1 MRSMSKQVVYLINS
15 PLSSR
20 DFDRF
25 GIQKW
30 ISRGWNVKVFDI
42 TKFIKPE
49 FWMYV
54 NGIQL
59 SVDFDGLTIFDN
71 IDEVLSILK
80 SLENRVVFIDMIDFS
95 NIEHKIR
102 VSAFRRGVLIRRESQ
117 TIPVPFS
124 YYKAEVIWK
133 LPKLI
138 KQPGILIAKI
148 IKRIRIKRYT
158 PNYRVVAGT
167 ISMVGINDKESSII
181 KAHNLDYDFF
191 IQEEEIDLSQNDSY
205 ILFLDQHGGYHS
217 DFVHDNVKQYV
228 TPNNYYPAI
237 DSGLSRMAESLGL
250 NVKVAEH
257 PRSFYKANQIK
268 YKHPM
273 IKGNTFK
280 LIRKAEVVV
289 AHDSTALNWAIVMK
303 KPIIFAT
310 TDEIQNTPTSAEHA
324 NFINNWAATLG
335 KNVVNMD
342 QISKINNWDPYL
354 DVDEKIYEKYINTY
368 ITQIEKQKTMYW
380 DVVIDR
386 IESDLFQK

>member
-1 MRSMSKQVVYLINS
+1 MLT
-15 PLSSR
+15 
-20 DFDRF
+20 F
-25 GIQKW
+25 GW
-30 ISRGWNVKVFDI
+30 G
-42 TKFIKPE
+42 E
-49 FWMYV
+49 
-54 NGIQL
+54 
-59 SVDFDGLTIFDN
+59 
-71 IDEVLSILK
+71 IL
-80 SLENRVVFIDMIDFS
+80 L
-95 NIEHKIR
+95 
-102 VSAFRRGVLIRRESQ
+102 VLI
-117 TIPVPFS
+117 V
-124 YYKAEVIWK
+124 VIVVVGPK
-133 LPKLI
+133 DLPKLI
-138 KQPGILIAKI
+138 KQPGILIEKI
-148 IKRIRIKRYT
+148 NKRIRIKRYT
-158 PNYRVVAGT
+158 PNYRVVCGT
-167 ISMVGINDKESSII
+167 INMVGINDKKSSII
-181 KAHNLDYDFF
+181 KAHTLDYDFF

-205 ILFLDQHGGYHS
+205 ILFLDQHGPYHS
-217 DFVHDNVKQYV
+217 DFVHANIKPYA

-310 TDEIQNTPTSAEHA
+310 TDEIQNTPTAGVYKA
-324 NFINNWAATLG
+324 YFIKNWAAILG

-368 ITQIEKQKTMYW
+368 ITQIEKPKTMYW
-380 DVVIDR
+380 DIVIDR